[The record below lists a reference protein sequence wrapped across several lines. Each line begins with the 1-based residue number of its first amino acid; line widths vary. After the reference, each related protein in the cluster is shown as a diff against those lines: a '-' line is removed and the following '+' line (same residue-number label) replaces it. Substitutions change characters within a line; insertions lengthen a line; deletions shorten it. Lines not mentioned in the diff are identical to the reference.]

1 MKKIVLLG
9 STGSIGV
16 QTLDIIRRSRGKMK
30 VASMSAGS
38 NFLLFAEQI
47 KEFKPQT
54 AAIKSP
60 EGYEKLKKIFPSG
73 RANSSPLQLYC
84 GEDGI
89 KKAASVKSDVTVVA
103 LVGISGLVPTLAAL
117 DNTKLL
123 ALANK
128 EALVV
133 GGALVMRKAEKNNV
147 KIIPI
152 DSEHSAIYQCLK
164 GEDAKKASRVILTSS
179 GGPFRKYSLENLKK
193 VTVEKALAHPT
204 WNMGKK
210 ITIDSATL
218 MNKGFEVLEAKWL
231 FNMDLDK
238 VEVVVHPQS
247 IIHSMVEFIDSSVL
261 AQMGLPDMKLPIG
274 YALNNEERQNLGL
287 AKLNIAKAGTLT
299 FEEPNYKLFPCLSYA
314 YEAGKIGHSMP
325 AALNAANEVAVALFL
340 NKKIKFLDIP
350 RLIKKAMDEHKLI
363 KNPSLE
369 QLLKIDKYIRK
380 SITK

>member
-30 VASMSAGS
+30 ITSMSAGS

-54 AAIKSP
+54 AAINNI
-60 EGYEKLKKIFPSG
+60 EGYKKLKKLFP
-73 RANSSPLQLYC
+73 RLNLYC
-84 GEDGI
+84 GEEGI
-89 KKAASVKSDVTVVA
+89 KKAASVKSDVAVVA

-133 GGALVMRKAEKNNV
+133 GGALVMDKAKKNNV

-152 DSEHSAIYQCLK
+152 DSEHSAIYQCLG
-164 GEDAKKASRVILTSS
+164 GEDAKKASRIILTSS
-179 GGPFRKYSLENLKK
+179 GGPFRKYNLENFKK

-261 AQMGLPDMKLPIG
+261 AQMGLPDMKLPIA
-274 YALNNEERQNLGL
+274 YAVNNEERHNLGL
-287 AKLNIAKAGTLT
+287 EKLNIAKVGTLT

-314 YEAGKIGHSMP
+314 YEAGRMGHSMP
-325 AALNAANEVAVALFL
+325 AVLNAANEVAVALFL
-340 NKKIKFLDIP
+340 DKKIKFLDIP
-350 RLIKKAMDEHKLI
+350 RLIKRAMDEHKLI

-369 QLLKIDKYIRK
+369 ELLKVDRQTRELVKN
-380 SITK
+380 SAG

>member
-16 QTLDIIRRSRGKMK
+16 QTLDIIRRARGKMK
-30 VASMSAGS
+30 VISMSAGS
-38 NFLLFAEQI
+38 NWLLFAEQI
-47 KEFKPQT
+47 KEFKPQI
-54 AAIKSP
+54 AAINSV
-60 EGYEKLKKIFPSG
+60 EGYEKLKKLFPH
-73 RANSSPLQLYC
+73 LLLYC
-84 GEDGI
+84 GEEGI
-89 KKAASVKSDVTVVA
+89 KKAASIKSDVAVVA
-103 LVGISGLVPTLAAL
+103 LVGISGLVPTLTAL

-133 GGALVMRKAEKNNV
+133 GGALVMRKAKKNNV

-164 GEDAKKASRVILTSS
+164 GEDAKKVSRIILTSS
-179 GGPFRKYSLENLKK
+179 GGPFRKYNLEDLKK

-218 MNKGFEVLEAKWL
+218 MNKGFEVLEARWL
-231 FNMDLDK
+231 FNMPLDK

-247 IIHSMVEFIDSSVL
+247 IIHSMVEFTDSSVL
-261 AQMGLPDMKLPIG
+261 AQMGLPDMKLPIA
-274 YALNNEERQNLGL
+274 YAVNNEERQNLGL
-287 AKLNIAKAGTLT
+287 EKLDIAKVGTLT

-325 AALNAANEVAVALFL
+325 AVLNAANEVAVSLFL
-340 NKKIKFLDIP
+340 DKKIKFSDIP
-350 RLIKKAMDEHKLI
+350 KLIKKAIDEHKLV
-363 KNPSLE
+363 KNPKLE
-369 QLLKIDKYIRK
+369 DLLRVDKYVRSLLWK
-380 SITK
+380 KH